1 MRGASWRSSAARRS
15 LIVAALAAPVV
26 AATWLLAAVAVAE
39 MGGRSLLSMGPP
51 RNVAEAAGMAS
62 AGELLRRIGLG
73 EGPGAIHDVRR
84 EIISSAFTRVS
95 ALEAAVG
102 TRRVELVRLLDRR
115 GFITGAMRGHLACL
129 ASDIHVKDIV
139 DALAPGGASCVDGA
153 TLERVAG
160 RTRG

>member
-1 MRGASWRSSAARRS
+1 MRGEAWRSTAARRS
-15 LIVAALAAPVV
+15 LPVAALAAPVV
-26 AATWLLAAVAVAE
+26 AATWLLAVVAVAE

-51 RNVAEAAGMAS
+51 RNVAEAAGMAN

-73 EGPGAIHDVRR
+73 EDPRTIQDVRR

-102 TRRVELVRLLDRR
+102 TRRVELVKLLDQR

-129 ASDIHVKDIV
+129 ASDIHVRDIV
-139 DALAPGGASCVDGA
+139 EALAPGGASCTDGA
-153 TLERVAG
+153 TLEAVAG